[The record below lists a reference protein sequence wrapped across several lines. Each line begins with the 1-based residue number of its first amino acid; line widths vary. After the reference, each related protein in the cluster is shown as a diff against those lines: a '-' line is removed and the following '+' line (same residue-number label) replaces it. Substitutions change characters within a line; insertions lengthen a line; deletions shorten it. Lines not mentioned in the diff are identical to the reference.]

1 MVDLRL
7 PVEGV
12 LCTKTLR
19 MDHLELKHDTYTFY
33 LMNGLTIRA
42 GMQEEDK
49 VSFRNV
55 RGGLVGEGSVRR
67 AMGGRGKK

>member
-1 MVDLRL
+1 
-7 PVEGV
+7 
-12 LCTKTLR
+12 
-19 MDHLELKHDTYTFY
+19 
-33 LMNGLTIRA
+33 MNGQTTRA

-55 RGGLVGEGSVRR
+55 RGGLVGEGSVQR